1 MKKILIK
8 LIPLFCI
15 VPFIMGGIGYSLT
28 GEEISNALYASFAL
42 YFTNPVSDAYN
53 FFIEFARWTAP
64 LATATAILY
73 AIRNIW
79 RKITDF
85 FKCLRKDSV
94 AIYSDDNTL
103 IEFPSSA
110 SPIYAKREFKK
121 CAKSHIIMLDT
132 DTESLEFYEN
142 NKEILKKKKVYIAL
156 KEMEYGLVKDEDDA
170 IFYDI
175 NGAIARTLWKTIAL
189 WKKGKEK
196 LNISIVGDGALSHNI
211 LNHGLLLNLFSVNQ
225 EITYNLISNS
235 DTYKLRHDDMPL
247 GNRDTINYYSPAD
260 NNAWDILEKS
270 DITIIADILSEE
282 FFQTVCVSAKNGE
295 IYFYSPNSGTVGN
308 FLNLS
313 NMFPFGQNKLI
324 YTDENI
330 RQGKLIEK
338 AINQN
343 LKYATTFGGETD
355 WNKLSEFTKW
365 SNISSSDF
373 GEIIRN
379 VYDNSPES
387 FDIEVF
393 SELEHIRWS
402 RFHYINYWTYGIP
415 ENGKSKD
422 PEKRIHLCLVDY
434 DKLTEIDKEKD
445 RDVIREIIK

>member
-1 MKKILIK
+1 MKKFFIK

-15 VPFIMGGIGYSLT
+15 IPFVIGSAGYYFA
-28 GEEISNALYASFAL
+28 GEEISNSLYASFAL

-64 LATATAILY
+64 LVTATAILY
-73 AIRNIW
+73 AIRSIWENIA
-79 RKITDF
+79 DSL
-85 FKCLRKDSV
+85 KCLKKDSV

-103 IEFPSSA
+103 IKFDSSV

-121 CAKSHIIMLDT
+121 GAKSHIIMLNT
-132 DTESLEFYEN
+132 DTKSLEFYEN
-142 NKEILKKKKVYIAL
+142 NKEILRKKSVYIAL

-170 IFYDI
+170 VFYDI
-175 NGAIARTLWKTIAL
+175 NGAIARTLWKNIAL
-189 WKKGKEK
+189 WNKGKEK
-196 LNISIVGDGALSHNI
+196 LNISIIGDGSLSHNI
-211 LNHGLLLNLFSVNQ
+211 LNHGLLLNLFSKNQ

-235 DTYKLRHDDMPL
+235 DTYMLRHNGMPL
-247 GNRDTINYYSPAD
+247 ANKDKIEYYSPD
-260 NNAWDILEKS
+260 NNSAWEILKKS
-270 DITIIADILSEE
+270 DITIIADILTEE
-282 FFQTVCVSAKNGE
+282 LFQTVCVSSKNSG
-295 IYFYSPNSGTVGN
+295 IYFYSPNSGAVGN
-308 FLNLS
+308 FLNLP

-343 LKYATTFGGETD
+343 LKYATTFGGETN

-365 SNISSSDF
+365 SNISSADF
-373 GEIIRN
+373 GEIIKSI
-379 VYDNSPES
+379 YDSSPES

-415 ENGKSKD
+415 ENGKAKD
-422 PEKRIHLCLVDY
+422 PEKRIHACLIDY
-434 DKLTEIDKEKD
+434 DNLTELDKEKD